1 MERGTGARERI
12 SDVRTEPSSVPP
24 PAPSP
29 ALERLL
35 GSDRPTPYLALDPQV
50 VADRHDRLAAAF
62 APARMLYAVKA
73 CPEPSVLA
81 ALVARGSGFDVA
93 SHEEIRLCV
102 AAGADPDLI
111 QHGNPVRG
119 PGAAAAAYALGVRR
133 FVTDSVEDVEQLA
146 VEAPGSRVLVR
157 LMVADAG
164 SATPFFGKFG
174 ALPDEA
180 VRLLAAVADAGL
192 TAAGV
197 TFHAG
202 SQQTLP
208 GTYADAVA
216 LALGVAGRAGLRRPE
231 LDLGGGWPVPYRSG
245 VAGPEEFAAA
255 VDGAVSAAVAA
266 GDVEG
271 ADLLLEPGR
280 ALVAEAGVL
289 RSRVLRVSRRPGVD
303 HRRWVYLDV
312 GRYQGLAETE
322 GEAIGYPLR
331 VPGRTGAPGPVVIA
345 GPTCDGDDV
354 IYRRTPC
361 ALPLDLRAGDLV
373 DLLHTGAYT
382 SSYASVGFNGF
393 GPLTV
398 VVADTAPEVPATPAG
413 VLHPTPCSLKE

>member
-1 MERGTGARERI
+1 MATVPVP
-12 SDVRTEPSSVPP
+12 SEP
-24 PAPSP
+24 
-29 ALERLL
+29 LERLL
-35 GSDRPTPYLALDPQV
+35 AETRPTPYLALDPQV
-50 VADRHDRLAAAF
+50 AADRYDRLAAAF

-81 ALVARGSGFDVA
+81 ALAARGSGFDVA
-93 SHEEIRLCV
+93 SHQEIRLCLD
-102 AAGADPDLI
+102 AGADPALI

-119 PGAAAAAYALGVRR
+119 PGDAAAAYALGVRR
-133 FVTDSVEDVEQLA
+133 FVTDSAEDVEDLA
-146 VEAPGSRVLVR
+146 ADAPDARVLVR

-174 ALPDEA
+174 ALPEEA
-180 VRLLAAVADAGL
+180 VRLLGAVRASRL

-216 LALGVAGRAGLRRPE
+216 LALRVAGEAGLRHPE
-231 LDLGGGWPVPYRSG
+231 LDLGGGWPVPYRNP

-255 VDGAVSAAVAA
+255 VDGAVSAAVAC
-266 GDVEG
+266 GHVDG

-289 RSRVLRVSRRPGVD
+289 RARVLRVSRRPGVD

-331 VPGRTGAPGPVVIA
+331 VPGRIGAPGPVVLA

-361 ALPLDLRAGDLV
+361 ALPLDLQAGDVL
-373 DLLHTGAYT
+373 DLLQTGAYT

-393 GPLTV
+393 APLPVLVTGRGHGQG
-398 VVADTAPEVPATPAG
+398 DELQG
-413 VLHPTPCSLKE
+413 VIKGS